1 MNTSKYFKGN
11 IHAFFMIT
19 IVTNTAWCHK
29 TIRTFFS
36 VSLKI
41 CSPAGAVNILSVVIS
56 IALFCC
62 FPFFTGCEKNLP
74 NFKHLFKWNLSGVC
88 CYVTNAG
95 LSPSVRATEKSIEK
109 IPQSTWFNLC
119 CTGGTLT
126 DVLLLAGRIMS
137 HILCKIL
144 EKYFEILWI
153 LKTNFTFLIS
163 RNCYPVIVS
172 IQYLKKTTFLTVNI
186 FIKPNS
192 VSSRPT
198 IIFIIFWDVFTF
210 YQIFLSLQVKIC
222 AIITYKHNIYAY
234 HNELPNDLRFRFLE
248 N

>member
-29 TIRTFFS
+29 TIKTFFS
-36 VSLKI
+36 VFLKI
-41 CSPAGAVNILSVVIS
+41 CSPAGAVNIRSVVIS

-172 IQYLKKTTFLTVNI
+172 IQYLKKTTLPYCKHIYKTKLCI
-186 FIKPNS
+186 LK
-192 VSSRPT
+192 
-198 IIFIIFWDVFTF
+198 
-210 YQIFLSLQVKIC
+210 
-222 AIITYKHNIYAY
+222 TYNYFHNILRRFYV
-234 HNELPNDLRFRFLE
+234 LPNFPFTASE
-248 N
+248 NMRDYYL